1 MADDAARADMLILGG
16 KVIDGSGSEPFA
28 ADLAVKDGKIT
39 AIGSLAAWSA
49 ARTIRADG
57 LYITPGFV
65 DMHTHSE
72 RGLYI
77 PELAPSLPY
86 LTQGVTTVVGGADGY
101 GSWPLHETMEIHA
114 ARLERQGIGTNA
126 ILMVG
131 SGQVRRLVMGTAAR
145 RPALGEMAAMKRHV
159 REAMESGAWGLSSG
173 LEYPPGSHADTGE
186 VTELASEAAS
196 HGGMYHTHMRN
207 ESDGLIEAVAEAI
220 AITERS
226 GAVGVLT
233 HLKAVHRRNWGKAGR
248 VLELIEEARGRGVR
262 VYADQYPFADGEV
275 SLIPEPARLPRK
287 NAAEERAARLEAA
300 LETVPD
306 EALLELYAELAAL
319 PSLEP
324 ERRRFLEARP
334 ELLREMVVGALGT
347 AMPIEGR
354 GLMELASWYGVHRG
368 PGNPEQRMTF
378 VERLDDPDEGPRIRA
393 IVSENLEQYGGG
405 EQITTVESARPGL
418 DGRTLAHAAGELG
431 LTEVDAAIRLGL
443 DGARAMADIL
453 SQEDLEEIMSKDY
466 VATGSDGDYPYF
478 GAATDPMG
486 ITQHVR
492 TYATFAT
499 KLRQYSLDRGVVSLP
514 HAIRSFTGLPAEI
527 LGWSDRGLIEKGYWA
542 DIAVF
547 DPTGLAPR
555 STAQHLHRYSEGM
568 RYVLVN
574 GRLAIDDG
582 RPAEVNA
589 GRVLRIQER

>member
-1 MADDAARADMLILGG
+1 MADDAARADVLIRGG
-16 KVIDGSGSEPFA
+16 EIIDGSGSEPFA
-28 ADLAVKDGKIT
+28 ADVAIEDVRIT
-39 AIGSLAAWSA
+39 AVGSLGAWSA
-49 ARTIRADG
+49 SRTIRADG

-101 GSWPLHETMEIHA
+101 GSWPLHETMEVHA
-114 ARLERQGIGTNA
+114 ARLERQGMGTNA
-126 ILMVG
+126 VLMVG
-131 SGQVRRLVMGTAAR
+131 SGQVRRLVMGTEAR
-145 RPALGEMAAMKRHV
+145 RPTSGEMTAMKRHV
-159 REAMESGAWGLSSG
+159 REAIESGAWGLSSG
-173 LEYPPGSHADTGE
+173 LEYPPGSHADTSE
-186 VTELASEAAS
+186 VTDLASEAAS
-196 HGGMYHTHMRN
+196 HGGMYHTHMRS
-207 ESDGLIEAVAEAI
+207 ESDGLIDAAAEAI

-226 GAVGVLT
+226 GAVGMLT

-248 VLELIEEARGRGVR
+248 VLELIEEARDRGVR

-275 SLIPEPARLPRK
+275 PLIPENARLPMTGV
-287 NAAEERAARLEAA
+287 EESAARLEAA
-300 LETVPD
+300 LEAVPD
-306 EALLELYAELAAL
+306 AALLELYAELAAL

-324 ERRRFLEARP
+324 SRRRFLEARP
-334 ELLREMVVGALGT
+334 ELLREMVAGALGT
-347 AMPIEGR
+347 TMPTEGR

-368 PGNPEQRMTF
+368 PGNPEQRMGF
-378 VERLDDPDEGPRIRA
+378 VERLDDPNEGARIRS
-393 IVSENLEQYGGG
+393 IVAEHLEQYGGG
-405 EQITTVESARPGL
+405 EHITIVESARPEVEGKSLL
-418 DGRTLAHAAGELG
+418 DATEVLG

-443 DGARAMADIL
+443 EGARAMADIL
-453 SQEDLEEIMSKDY
+453 SQEDLEGIMRKDY

-492 TYATFAT
+492 TYASFST
-499 KLRQYSLDRGVVSLP
+499 KLRRYALDRGVVSLP

-527 LGWSDRGLIEKGYWA
+527 LGWNDRGLIRKGYWA

-547 DPTGLAPR
+547 DPAGLAPL
-555 STAQHLHRYSEGM
+555 STVQHLHRYSEGM
-568 RYVLVN
+568 QYVLVN
-574 GRLAIDDG
+574 GHPAIDDG
-582 RPAEVNA
+582 QPVGANA

>member
-1 MADDAARADMLILGG
+1 MADDAARADVLILGG
-16 KVIDGSGSEPFA
+16 EIIDGSGSEPFA
-28 ADLAVKDGKIT
+28 ADVAIEDGRIT
-39 AIGSLAAWSA
+39 AVGSLAAWSA

-101 GSWPLHETMEIHA
+101 GSWPLHEAMEVHA

-126 ILMVG
+126 VLMVG
-131 SGQVRRLVMGTAAR
+131 SGQVRRLVMGTEAR
-145 RPALGEMAAMKRHV
+145 RPTSGEMTAMKRHV
-159 REAMESGAWGLSSG
+159 REAIESGAWGLSSG
-173 LEYPPGSHADTGE
+173 LEYPPGSHADTSE
-186 VTELASEAAS
+186 VTDLASEAAS
-196 HGGMYHTHMRN
+196 HGGMYHTHMRS
-207 ESDGLIEAVAEAI
+207 ESDGLIDAAAEAI

-248 VLELIEEARGRGVR
+248 VLELIEEARDRGVR

-275 SLIPEPARLPRK
+275 PLIPENARLPMTG
-287 NAAEERAARLEAA
+287 AEESAARLEAA
-300 LETVPD
+300 LEAVPD
-306 EALLELYAELAAL
+306 AALLELYAELAAL

-324 ERRRFLEARP
+324 SRRRFLEARP
-334 ELLREMVVGALGT
+334 ELLREMVAGALGT
-347 AMPIEGR
+347 TMPTEGR

-368 PGNPEQRMTF
+368 PGNPEQRMGF
-378 VERLDDPDEGPRIRA
+378 VERLDDPNEGARIRS
-393 IVSENLEQYGGG
+393 IVAEHLEQYGGA
-405 EQITTVESARPGL
+405 EQITIVESARPEVEGKSLL
-418 DGRTLAHAAGELG
+418 DATEVLG

-443 DGARAMADIL
+443 EGARAMADIL
-453 SQEDLEEIMSKDY
+453 SQEDLEGIMRKDY

-492 TYATFAT
+492 TYASFST
-499 KLRQYSLDRGVVSLP
+499 KLRRYALGRGVVSLP

-527 LGWSDRGLIEKGYWA
+527 LGWNDRGLIRKGYWA

-547 DPTGLAPR
+547 DPAGLAPL
-555 STAQHLHRYSEGM
+555 STVQHLHRYSEGM
-568 RYVLVN
+568 QHVLVN

-582 RPAEVNA
+582 RPAEINA
-589 GRVLRIQER
+589 GRVLRIQDR

>member
-1 MADDAARADMLILGG
+1 MADDAARADVLIRGG
-16 KVIDGSGSEPFA
+16 EIIDGSGSEPFA
-28 ADLAVKDGKIT
+28 ADVAIEDGRIT
-39 AIGSLAAWSA
+39 AVGSLAAWSA

-101 GSWPLHETMEIHA
+101 GSWPLHETMEVHA

-126 ILMVG
+126 VLMVG
-131 SGQVRRLVMGTAAR
+131 SGQVRRLVMGTEAR
-145 RPALGEMAAMKRHV
+145 RPTSGEMTAMKRHV
-159 REAMESGAWGLSSG
+159 REAIESGAWGMSSG
-173 LEYPPGSHADTGE
+173 LEYPPGSHADTSE
-186 VTELASEAAS
+186 VTDLASEAAS
-196 HGGMYHTHMRN
+196 HGGMYHTHMRS
-207 ESDGLIEAVAEAI
+207 ESDGLIDAAAEAI

-248 VLELIEEARGRGVR
+248 VLELIEEARDRGVR

-275 SLIPEPARLPRK
+275 PLIPENARLPMTG
-287 NAAEERAARLEAA
+287 AEESAARLEAA
-300 LETVPD
+300 LEAVPD
-306 EALLELYAELAAL
+306 AALLELYAELAAL

-324 ERRRFLEARP
+324 SRRRFLEARP
-334 ELLREMVVGALGT
+334 ELLREMVAGALGT
-347 AMPIEGR
+347 TMPTEGR

-368 PGNPEQRMTF
+368 PGNPEQRMGF
-378 VERLDDPDEGPRIRA
+378 VERLDDPNEGARIRS
-393 IVSENLEQYGGG
+393 IVAEHLEQYGGA
-405 EQITTVESARPGL
+405 EQITIVESARPEVEGKSLL
-418 DGRTLAHAAGELG
+418 DATEVLG

-443 DGARAMADIL
+443 EGARAMADIL
-453 SQEDLEEIMSKDY
+453 SQEDLEGIMRKDY

-492 TYATFAT
+492 TYASFST
-499 KLRQYSLDRGVVSLP
+499 KLRRYALDRGVVSLP
-514 HAIRSFTGLPAEI
+514 HAIRSFTGLPAEV
-527 LGWSDRGLIEKGYWA
+527 LGWSDRGLIRKGYWA

-547 DPTGLAPR
+547 DPTGLAPL
-555 STAQHLHRYSEGM
+555 STVQHLHRYSEGM
-568 RYVLVN
+568 QHVLVN

-582 RPAEVNA
+582 RPAEINA
-589 GRVLRIQER
+589 GRVLRIQDR

>member
-1 MADDAARADMLILGG
+1 MADDAARADVLIRGG
-16 KVIDGSGSEPFA
+16 EIIDGSGSEPFA
-28 ADLAVKDGKIT
+28 ADVAIEDGRIT
-39 AIGSLAAWSA
+39 AVGSLAAWSA

-101 GSWPLHETMEIHA
+101 GSWPLHETMEVHA

-126 ILMVG
+126 VLMVG
-131 SGQVRRLVMGTAAR
+131 SGQVRRLVMGTEAR
-145 RPALGEMAAMKRHV
+145 RPTSGEMTAMKRHV
-159 REAMESGAWGLSSG
+159 REAIESGAWGLSSG
-173 LEYPPGSHADTGE
+173 LEYPPGSHADTSE
-186 VTELASEAAS
+186 VTDLASEAAS
-196 HGGMYHTHMRN
+196 HGGMYHTHMRS
-207 ESDGLIEAVAEAI
+207 ESDGLIDAAAEAI

-248 VLELIEEARGRGVR
+248 VLELIEEARDRGVR

-275 SLIPEPARLPRK
+275 PLIPENARLPMTG
-287 NAAEERAARLEAA
+287 AEESAARLEAA
-300 LETVPD
+300 LEAVPD
-306 EALLELYAELAAL
+306 AALLELYAELAAL

-324 ERRRFLEARP
+324 SRRRFLEARP
-334 ELLREMVVGALGT
+334 ELLREMVAGALAT
-347 AMPIEGR
+347 TMPTEGR

-368 PGNPEQRMTF
+368 PGNPEQRMGF
-378 VERLDDPDEGPRIRA
+378 VERLDDPNEGARIRS
-393 IVSENLEQYGGG
+393 IVAEHLEQYGGA
-405 EQITTVESARPGL
+405 EQITIVESARPEVEGKSLL
-418 DGRTLAHAAGELG
+418 DATEVLG

-443 DGARAMADIL
+443 EGARAMADIL
-453 SQEDLEEIMSKDY
+453 SQEDLEGIMRKDY

-492 TYATFAT
+492 TYASFST
-499 KLRQYSLDRGVVSLP
+499 KLRRYALDRGVVSLP
-514 HAIRSFTGLPAEI
+514 HAIRSFTGLPAEV
-527 LGWSDRGLIEKGYWA
+527 LGWSDRGLIRKGYWA

-547 DPTGLAPR
+547 DPTGLAPL
-555 STAQHLHRYSEGM
+555 STVQHLHRYSEGM
-568 RYVLVN
+568 QHVLVN

-582 RPAEVNA
+582 RPAEINA
-589 GRVLRIQER
+589 GRVLRIQDR

>member
-1 MADDAARADMLILGG
+1 
-16 KVIDGSGSEPFA
+16 
-28 ADLAVKDGKIT
+28 
-39 AIGSLAAWSA
+39 
-49 ARTIRADG
+49 
-57 LYITPGFV
+57 
-65 DMHTHSE
+65 
-72 RGLYI
+72 
-77 PELAPSLPY
+77 
-86 LTQGVTTVVGGADGY
+86 
-101 GSWPLHETMEIHA
+101 
-114 ARLERQGIGTNA
+114 
-126 ILMVG
+126 
-131 SGQVRRLVMGTAAR
+131 
-145 RPALGEMAAMKRHV
+145 MKRHV

-196 HGGMYHTHMRN
+196 HGGMYHTHMRS

-248 VLELIEEARGRGVR
+248 VLELIEETRGRGVK

-287 NAAEERAARLEAA
+287 NAAEGRAARLEAA
-300 LETVPD
+300 LEAVPD
-306 EALLELYAELAAL
+306 AALLGLYAEVAAL

-368 PGNPEQRMTF
+368 PGNPEDRMGF
-378 VERLDDPDEGPRIRA
+378 IERLDDPTEGARIRSLVA
-393 IVSENLEQYGGG
+393 ENLEQYGGG
-405 EQITTVESARPGL
+405 ERITIVESARLGL
-418 DGRTLAHAAGELG
+418 EGKTLADAAEEMGA
-431 LTEVDAAIRLGL
+431 TQVDAAIRLGL
-443 DGARAMADIL
+443 EYTRAMADIL

-514 HAIRSFTGLPAEI
+514 QAIRSFTGLPAEI

-547 DPTGLAPR
+547 DPAKLASR
-555 STAQHLHRYSEGM
+555 STVQHLHRYSEGM

>member
-1 MADDAARADMLILGG
+1 MADDAARADVLIRGG
-16 KVIDGSGSEPFA
+16 EIIDGSGSEPFA
-28 ADLAVKDGKIT
+28 ADVAIEDGRIT
-39 AIGSLAAWSA
+39 AVGSLAAWSA
-49 ARTIRADG
+49 ARTIRANG
-57 LYITPGFV
+57 LNITPGFV

-101 GSWPLHETMEIHA
+101 GSWPLHETMEVHA

-126 ILMVG
+126 VLMVG
-131 SGQVRRLVMGTAAR
+131 SGQVRRLVMGTEAR
-145 RPALGEMAAMKRHV
+145 RPTSGEMTAMKRHV
-159 REAMESGAWGLSSG
+159 REAIESGAWGLSSG
-173 LEYPPGSHADTGE
+173 LDYPPGSHADTSE
-186 VTELASEAAS
+186 VTDLASEAAS
-196 HGGMYHTHMRN
+196 HGGMYHTHMRS
-207 ESDGLIEAVAEAI
+207 ESDGLIDAAAEAI

-275 SLIPEPARLPRK
+275 PLIPENARLPMTG
-287 NAAEERAARLEAA
+287 AEESAARLEAA
-300 LETVPD
+300 LEAVPD
-306 EALLELYAELAAL
+306 AALLELYAELAAL

-324 ERRRFLEARP
+324 SRRRFLEARP
-334 ELLREMVVGALGT
+334 ELLREMVAGALGT
-347 AMPIEGR
+347 TMPTEGR

-368 PGNPEQRMTF
+368 PGNPEQRMGF
-378 VERLDDPDEGPRIRA
+378 VERLDDPNEGARIRS
-393 IVSENLEQYGGG
+393 IVADHLEQYDGA
-405 EQITTVESARPGL
+405 EQITIVESARPEAEGKSLL
-418 DGRTLAHAAGELG
+418 DAAEVLG

-443 DGARAMADIL
+443 EGARAMADIL
-453 SQEDLEEIMSKDY
+453 SQEDLEGIMRKDY

-492 TYATFAT
+492 TYASFST
-499 KLRQYSLDRGVVSLP
+499 KLRRYALDRGVVSLP

-527 LGWSDRGLIEKGYWA
+527 LGWSDRGLIRKGYWA

-547 DPTGLAPR
+547 DPAGLAPL
-555 STAQHLHRYSEGM
+555 STVQHLHRYSEGM
-568 RYVLVN
+568 QYVLVN
-574 GRLAIDDG
+574 GRLTIDG
-582 RPAEVNA
+582 GQPVGANA

>member
-1 MADDAARADMLILGG
+1 MADDAARADVLIRGG
-16 KVIDGSGSEPFA
+16 EIIDGSGSEPFA
-28 ADLAVKDGKIT
+28 ADVAIEDGRIT
-39 AIGSLAAWSA
+39 AVGSLAAWSA
-49 ARTIRADG
+49 ARTIRANG

-101 GSWPLHETMEIHA
+101 GSWPLHETMEVHA

-126 ILMVG
+126 VLMVG
-131 SGQVRRLVMGTAAR
+131 SGQVRRLVMGTEAR
-145 RPALGEMAAMKRHV
+145 RPTSGEMTAMKRHV

-173 LEYPPGSHADTGE
+173 LEYPPGSHADTSE
-186 VTELASEAAS
+186 VTDLASEAAS
-196 HGGMYHTHMRN
+196 HGGMYHTHMRS
-207 ESDGLIEAVAEAI
+207 ESDGLIDAAAEAI

-248 VLELIEEARGRGVR
+248 VLELIEEARTRGVR

-275 SLIPEPARLPRK
+275 PLIPENARLPITG
-287 NAAEERAARLEAA
+287 AEESAARLEAA
-300 LETVPD
+300 LEAVPD
-306 EALLELYAELAAL
+306 AALLELYAELAAL

-324 ERRRFLEARP
+324 SRRRFLEARP
-334 ELLREMVVGALGT
+334 GLLREMVAGALGT
-347 AMPIEGR
+347 TMPTEGR

-368 PGNPEQRMTF
+368 PGNPEQRMGF
-378 VERLDDPDEGPRIRA
+378 VERLDDPNEGARIRS
-393 IVSENLEQYGGG
+393 IVAEHLEQYGGA
-405 EQITTVESARPGL
+405 EQITIVESARPEVEGKSLL
-418 DGRTLAHAAGELG
+418 DAAEVLG

-443 DGARAMADIL
+443 EGARAMADIL
-453 SQEDLEEIMSKDY
+453 SQEDLEGIMRKDY

-492 TYATFAT
+492 TYASFST
-499 KLRQYSLDRGVVSLP
+499 KLRRYALDRGVVSLQ

-527 LGWSDRGLIEKGYWA
+527 LGWSDRGLIRKGYWA

-547 DPTGLAPR
+547 DPAGLAPL
-555 STAQHLHRYSEGM
+555 STVQHLHRYSEGM
-568 RYVLVN
+568 QHVLVN
-574 GRLAIDDG
+574 GRLAIDG
-582 RPAEVNA
+582 GQPVGANA